1 MAKRESK
8 NAPQAER
15 QPRGSASMALVWG
28 AIIVALV
35 VVISPETV
43 ILLSFGLLPAV
54 VAFIID
60 RTPQNYAGFCVGG
73 MNFCG
78 IFPYILD
85 LWSGGA
91 DVATAMQIISDPY
104 AILVIFS
111 SAAFGWMLFMTIPPV
126 VSTFL
131 TVVSQRRVGAL
142 RAAQK
147 ELLEEWG
154 ERIANPHDLGPPK
167 ETPMMM
173 EEINDTPPPPPR

>member
-1 MAKRESK
+1 MAKRGS
-8 NAPQAER
+8 NDAPQGGG
-15 QPRGSASMALVWG
+15 QPRSSASTALVWG

-35 VVISPETV
+35 VVVSPETV
-43 ILLSFGLLPAV
+43 ILLAFGLLPAV

-78 IFPYILD
+78 IFSYILD

-91 DVATAMQIISDPY
+91 DVAAAIQIISDPY

-131 TVVSQRRVGAL
+131 TVVSQRRVSAL

-154 ERIANPHDLGPPK
+154 ERVANPHGVAPSSEP
-167 ETPMMM
+167 PMMI
-173 EEINDTPPPPPR
+173 EEIDDAPPPPPG